1 MSMEALTSVRV
12 VVAVE
17 SAGSVIVTLRL
28 RVVSVG
34 RFTTKEPAMSKVW
47 SSAVVVKEREYS
59 GWSAPRY
66 SGVIVIVEPSV
77 SAVALREYSTE

>member
-12 VVAVE
+12 TISVP
-17 SAGSVIVTLRL
+17 GGVIVTLRL

-34 RFTTKEPAMSKVW
+34 RFTTKELAISNVW
-47 SSAVVVKEREYS
+47 SATLVVKEREYS
-59 GWSAPRY
+59 GCSAPRY
-66 SGVIVIVEPSV
+66 SGVTVTIAPAR